1 MKKNKILLSLLLIY
15 SFSFSQEN
23 LLKELESQNEYK
35 ITNNFSAFKAIKIVN
50 NQSTK
55 QASEK
60 ELYLYVSH
68 RFGSI
73 DEGINT
79 LFGLDIANTKI
90 ELLYGLTNNLQIGFS
105 RESFKKIYSL
115 NAKYNITTQ
124 SSKLPI
130 NSSLYISYNYNSLL
144 DQDIYPTLSNS
155 DRNLFFGQL
164 LLSKNFSDKI
174 SLQLSPTYAKRGF
187 NETIFEQEN
196 NIILGLASSYRI
208 TNRLAFNIEYSANL
222 DRPEISPFNDVLS
235 FGIDIETGGHVF
247 QLLFS
252 NTQTIDNV
260 SVMTDAEGS
269 WRDGKIYFGFN
280 ILRVF

>member
-23 LLKELESQNEYK
+23 LLKELESQNQYK
-35 ITNNFSAFKAIKIVN
+35 TTNNFSAFKAIKIVN

-105 RESFKKIYSL
+105 RESFKKTYSL